1 MCRARP
7 VDDFDLSKSP
17 ALAAMSSFRD
27 RAGSGREFPR
37 IGGRSNDYS
46 IHTVTEELQEH
57 FHLEEGSQEDDDLDD
72 FSLENHQP
80 TDRRG
85 SYDGGIFDL
94 EE

>member
-1 MCRARP
+1 

-17 ALAAMSSFRD
+17 ALAAMSAFRG
-27 RAGSGREFPR
+27 RSGSGREFPR
-37 IGGRSNDYS
+37 MSGRSNDYS

-57 FHLEEGSQEDDDLDD
+57 FHLDGDSDEEDELDD
-72 FSLENHQP
+72 FSLDNERP
-80 TDRRG
+80 TDRRS